1 MLIRFHDTK
10 EENFV
15 TLCLELFPF
24 LNILGVRH
32 SEQMP
37 QDGPCYEIFNIIQPL
52 NVVLSV

>member
-10 EENFV
+10 EETIV

-37 QDGPCYEIFNIIQPL
+37 QD
-52 NVVLSV
+52 SVMKSLILYKL

>member
-10 EENFV
+10 EEDIV

-24 LNILGVRH
+24 LNILRVRH

-37 QDGPCYEIFNIIQPL
+37 QDGP
-52 NVVLSV
+52 